1 MRRTKAE
8 AEETRTSIIVA
19 AERVFYEKG
28 VANSTLDEIATAA
41 GVTRGAI
48 YWHFESKSALF
59 LELYNAVQLPRVNM
73 SDAAGAGCEDTDP
86 IRAVETIALE
96 WLSMLAKDIQ
106 RQRLLTILLRTNYED
121 EFQSVLTEL
130 EMLDEEHTS
139 NMERILSKAAAKGE
153 LSRDWTPSTCSHA
166 IKWLMKGICWEWL
179 LFGQK
184 FELVAAGGDS
194 VRRLF
199 ASFRRPV

>member
-8 AEETRTSIIVA
+8 AEETRASIIVA

-28 VANSTLDEIATAA
+28 VANSTLDEIAAAA

-59 LELYNAVQLPRVNM
+59 LELYNAAQLPRVNM

-86 IRAVETIALE
+86 ILAVETIALE
-96 WLSMLAKDIQ
+96 WLSMLAKDVQ
-106 RQRLLTILLRTNYED
+106 RQRLLTILLRTNYD
-121 EFQSVLTEL
+121 GEFESVLREF
-130 EMLDEEHTS
+130 EMLDEEHTR
-139 NMERILSKAAAKGE
+139 NMERILSKAAQGE
-153 LSRDWTPSTCSHA
+153 LSAGWTPSTCSRA
-166 IKWLMKGICWEWL
+166 IKWLIKGICWEWL

-184 FELVAAGGDS
+184 FDLTAAGGEGL
-194 VRRLF
+194 RRLL
-199 ASFRRPV
+199 ASFRS

>member
-153 LSRDWTPSTCSHA
+153 LSRDWTPSTCSRA